1 MGGED
6 FWFLARL

>member
-6 FWFLARL
+6 K